1 MSTSQKRVCLPLKKK
16 IEVIQEAKRRPKV
29 SVRELAEQFVCGKT
43 QIARILKNKEALM
56 SEVESNRS
64 LNTRKRSHSSKF
76 SNKHSWYN
84 KHKHFQ
90 HKHSWYTLACSRNIH
105 PGGPQL
111 IEKAR
116 QIAEQLGVANFKG
129 TNGWIEKWKKR
140 YNIKQM
146 NVCVES
152 GDVQG
157 ETVSSWMERLPEI
170 LRGYAKEDIYNI
182 DETGSFWRALPDRGF
197 GEKGIAV

>member
-1 MSTSQKRVCLPLKKK
+1 
-16 IEVIQEAKRRPKV
+16 
-29 SVRELAEQFVCGKT
+29 
-43 QIARILKNKEALM
+43 M
-56 SEVESNRS
+56 SEFESNRS
-64 LNTRKRSHSSKF
+64 LSTRKRSHSSNF
-76 SNKHSWYN
+76 SNINTALYSWY
-84 KHKHFQ
+84 
-90 HKHSWYTLACSRNIH
+90 SLACSRNIH

-116 QIAEQLGVANFKG
+116 QIAEQLGVENFKG
-129 TNGWIEKWKKR
+129 THGWIDKWKKR

-146 NVCVES
+146 NVCGES

-170 LRGYAKEDIYNI
+170 LSGGMLKKTYNL

-197 GEKGIAV
+197 GEKGKQCKGGKGAKRGLQ

>member
-29 SVRELAEQFVCGKT
+29 SVRELAEQFECGKT
-43 QIARILKNKEALM
+43 HIAKILKNKEAPM
-56 SEVESNRS
+56 GEFESNRS
-64 LNTRKRSHSSKF
+64 LSTRNRSHSSKF
-76 SNKHSWYN
+76 SNINTALY
-84 KHKHFQ
+84 
-90 HKHSWYTLACSRNIH
+90 SWYTLACSRNIH

-116 QIAEQLGVANFKG
+116 QIAKQLGVENFKG
-129 TNGWIEKWKKR
+129 THEWIEKWKKR
-140 YNIKQM
+140 YNIKQP
-146 NVCVES
+146 NVCGES

-170 LRGYAKEDIYNI
+170 LRWYAKDDIYNL
-182 DETGSFWRALPDRGF
+182 DETGSFWRALASF
-197 GEKGIAV
+197 A